1 MLALSAADKENVKA
15 QLAKD
20 FLDVREKE
28 LEFYARNLKMV
39 ATFSAIIAVFAF
51 DALFQFRFQTPVE
64 GYLPLTLEEAGG
76 MWGINRILFSQED
89 VCFGRVCWSSQHS
102 AEELRAFRK
111 GFAAWDWGTWLH
123 QISQALH
130 LVLDALALTLLLWTL
145 YTCVITSILGVNLA
159 LRGPDGSVDKAVRY
173 MAQQHQFVLYK
184 FMWGLGLFS
193 NVRILYIISK
203 FNIFIAVAI
212 IFPVML
218 VSRQSYLHLRELV
231 RSFQFEPKTT
241 VTGQWDLSSQRGRS
255 AGSSACPVASAQPAR
270 SLNIQ
275 DLAAHSTEVQLTTLI
290 ADQFIYSKELEAA
303 ACDRERRERRLA
315 RAHSVGAHSRGA
327 PPGLASTFG
336 SRRVL
341 NERSGP
347 TSSDGF
353 GQRGG
358 CGGTSF
364 LDT

>member
-173 MAQQHQFVLYK
+173 MAQQHQFVLYQ
-184 FMWGLGLFS
+184 
-193 NVRILYIISK
+193 YH
-203 FNIFIAVAI
+203 
-212 IFPVML
+212 
-218 VSRQSYLHLRELV
+218 Q
-231 RSFQFEPKTT
+231 
-241 VTGQWDLSSQRGRS
+241 
-255 AGSSACPVASAQPAR
+255 
-270 SLNIQ
+270 
-275 DLAAHSTEVQLTTLI
+275 
-290 ADQFIYSKELEAA
+290 
-303 ACDRERRERRLA
+303 
-315 RAHSVGAHSRGA
+315 
-327 PPGLASTFG
+327 
-336 SRRVL
+336 
-341 NERSGP
+341 
-347 TSSDGF
+347 
-353 GQRGG
+353 
-358 CGGTSF
+358 
-364 LDT
+364 